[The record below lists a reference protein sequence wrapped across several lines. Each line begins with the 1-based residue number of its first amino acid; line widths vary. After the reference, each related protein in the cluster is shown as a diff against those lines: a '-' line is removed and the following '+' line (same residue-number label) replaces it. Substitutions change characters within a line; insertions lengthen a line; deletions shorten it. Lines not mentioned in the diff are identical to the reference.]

1 MPTELLTP
9 SADTPARRRRKVY
22 YPDGDGKPMA
32 ESDAHI
38 AHIIN
43 LREILRYWL
52 RGDAMSSVHA
62 NMLFYYKEGFP
73 KRRIAPDVFVVWGVP
88 KKYRRSYKLWVEE
101 RAPQVVFEITSR
113 KTQDEDLGTKRAIYA
128 RIGVEEYYLFD
139 PYGHYLNPPLR
150 GYHLVDE
157 EYVLRPVET
166 IAPPSFDGKR
176 AAGGLLLGWRL
187 VSKWLKL
194 EIWALPTGEVDMP
207 YTMRFYDSAAGEWL
221 PDPEQAMIE
230 RKQFEKQLAEAR
242 VREQREILARQ
253 AAEAQTAIETHARQ
267 AAEAEVA
274 RLKAELEKLRGKA

>member
-1 MPTELLTP
+1 
-9 SADTPARRRRKVY
+9 
-22 YPDGDGKPMA
+22 MA

-139 PYGHYLNPPLR
+139 PYGHYLHPPLR
-150 GYHLVDE
+150 GYKLAGE
-157 EYVLRPVET
+157 EYVLRTIET
-166 IAPPSFDGKR
+166 LLPPIFKGKE
-176 AAGGLLLGWRL
+176 AGESSKGWRL
-187 VSKWLKL
+187 VSEWLKL

-207 YTMRFYDSAAGEWL
+207 YTLRFYDPAAGEWL

-242 VREQREILARQ
+242 IREQRE
-253 AAEAQTAIETHARQ
+253 AQARQ

-274 RLKAELEKLRGKA
+274 RLKAELEKLRGEA